1 MTDDTRRRLGTH
13 ARGRR
18 AAEPGTVKSRERE
31 AIPTAVERS
40 TGAKTARPPAPL
52 ARAPLL
58 PRHRPHSQCVGTV
71 SLPWRR
77 RPDQGPESSASTVAY
92 GQLTAAARCMRLAAA
107 AARSLRRVAAATV
120 ALCVGGGRR
129 APARGKLRRQSTN
142 RPTGCAPATATYGRW
157 LPAARHARTQCR
169 PVYVGDRCARRTG
182 TTRDVDAVAVERAPS
197 QPRLASEP
205 FLPCLWDTVRR
216 VAPRQGCKRHPMGG
230 RVQRPLP
237 ATTDRDG
244 GGERGAV
251 DRTAR

>member
-1 MTDDTRRRLGTH
+1 MAVNRRTAPPMTDDTRRRLGTH

-40 TGAKTARPPAPL
+40 TGAKAARPPAPL

-71 SLPWRR
+71 SR

-129 APARGKLRRQSTN
+129 APTLGKRRRPPRRPPNGVRPCHCHVWTLAPRRSARAHAMPSRLRR
-142 RPTGCAPATATYGRW
+142 
-157 LPAARHARTQCR
+157 
-169 PVYVGDRCARRTG
+169 
-182 TTRDVDAVAVERAPS
+182 
-197 QPRLASEP
+197 
-205 FLPCLWDTVRR
+205 
-216 VAPRQGCKRHPMGG
+216 
-230 RVQRPLP
+230 
-237 ATTDRDG
+237 
-244 GGERGAV
+244 
-251 DRTAR
+251 